1 MNLALRMIISK
12 WNHFLK
18 EVKGRVSR
26 VAPSDTKRDK
36 PIPLS
41 QNKWGSA
48 LIRRRQFIERAVGA
62 SITIGLLIILFLLAS
77 WSDVSSSEYKSKI
90 ISFTNVVASP
100 SVLSIVEAPSTP
112 EAVPAPTVLPKKAKI
127 TLTPTTRRS
136 PPKLNATEVQARAQ
150 ISRSLRAPT
159 LSTPTARV
167 RTQVPET
174 GGVRR
179 RVPSGLSSQA
189 LLPSAH
195 PSVIAPPSRR
205 VAEVDVA
212 EEEKPEVR
220 EEVEAPEIRVY
231 DESSLSAE
239 SEETKEIVEWISQHQ
254 TDVPLVV
261 CAHMNYEEGDK
272 ASGVYITIDGRK
284 VEIFLLSRAG
294 YEQLHILLV
303 DGENSYLFINRGMS
317 DNASRFRIGE
327 VNRTNN
333 VITAIDSQEREI
345 TSDESQM
352 FYSAFMDWWETTK
365 IKP

>member
-1 MNLALRMIISK
+1 
-12 WNHFLK
+12 
-18 EVKGRVSR
+18 
-26 VAPSDTKRDK
+26 
-36 PIPLS
+36 
-41 QNKWGSA
+41 
-48 LIRRRQFIERAVGA
+48 
-62 SITIGLLIILFLLAS
+62 
-77 WSDVSSSEYKSKI
+77 
-90 ISFTNVVASP
+90 
-100 SVLSIVEAPSTP
+100 
-112 EAVPAPTVLPKKAKI
+112 
-127 TLTPTTRRS
+127 
-136 PPKLNATEVQARAQ
+136 
-150 ISRSLRAPT
+150 
-159 LSTPTARV
+159 
-167 RTQVPET
+167 
-174 GGVRR
+174 
-179 RVPSGLSSQA
+179 
-189 LLPSAH
+189 
-195 PSVIAPPSRR
+195 

-261 CAHMNYEEGDK
+261 RAHMNYEEGDK